1 MTDYTYRS
9 AGVDRDIAE
18 DAKNRIQALAARTH
32 GSQVLSG
39 EGAFGAMY
47 QLLGYREPV
56 LVSSADGVGTKIKVA
71 VAMERYEGLG
81 EDLVNACIN
90 DVIVSGANPIYFLD
104 YIAMGT
110 LNPDIAEAIAQGIV
124 RACEV
129 SNCALIGGETAEMPG
144 MYSDGDFDLA
154 GFAVGVLEKDEVID
168 GSTVSKGDL
177 VIGIPS
183 NGLHTNGFSL
193 VRRALGLDQDDAPL
207 KEYYPE
213 LETTL
218 GEALLKP
225 HPAYY
230 PIVKDLRNLVK
241 CMAHVTGGGLP
252 ANVPRVL
259 PEGLGARLD
268 KGSWPLPT
276 IFSILQDMG
285 GLALQEMYEVFNMG
299 IGFVLVC
306 APTEAGK
313 INSAVPDAVVAGE
326 IIEIEGERRVIL

>member
-1 MTDYTYRS
+1 M
-9 AGVDRDIAE
+9 
-18 DAKNRIQALAARTH
+18 
-32 GSQVLSG
+32 
-39 EGAFGAMY
+39 
-47 QLLGYREPV
+47 
-56 LVSSADGVGTKIKVA
+56 
-71 VAMERYEGLG
+71 
-81 EDLVNACIN
+81 
-90 DVIVSGANPIYFLD
+90 
-104 YIAMGT
+104 
-110 LNPDIAEAIAQGIV
+110 
-124 RACEV
+124 
-129 SNCALIGGETAEMPG
+129 
-144 MYSDGDFDLA
+144 
-154 GFAVGVLEKDEVID
+154 
-168 GSTVSKGDL
+168 
-177 VIGIPS
+177 
-183 NGLHTNGFSL
+183 
-193 VRRALGLDQDDAPL
+193 RRALGLDQDDAPL